1 MWNPI
6 NDAVFGKCAGYD
18 FIASTTDNPIIEH
31 VLLIGSIGAAG
42 YFTLRFL
49 GQVGGF
55 LL

>member
-18 FIASTTDNPIIEH
+18 FIADIRDNPIVELTL
-31 VLLIGSIGAAG
+31 VIGSIGAAG

-49 GQVGGF
+49 GQIGGF